1 MVTDI
6 APVEARHASNREMA
20 QMQTRGWFPSLHTL
34 SAKFISSTVGH
45 LQTMAENARQAFN
58 GTGTAGGK
66 RQKQKDNAGTE
77 TQKAARAR
85 KGGGG
90 GGAFRAFCSAKS
102 GGVKFTAETLRK
114 LGEQYRSL
122 SEEEKDFYRRV
133 GAAATIS
140 HKEGFSSFTKRTRTK
155 TQDPLEVH
163 AALCENSDNAPL
175 PGLQLPNGAIVA
187 ANTDWDLQVAIT
199 YTGSDSF
206 TAQYQVVKDMA
217 HQERK
222 VRMAQVEL
230 TSEETMELQRFEGS
244 SVEDSFMKELMNQN
258 MDEAANGFLRTSA
271 SGGRFISFQW
281 IPPISRAVKAGMA
294 NGICTASIYQIL
306 DSTC

>member
-6 APVEARHASNREMA
+6 APIEARHASTREMA
-20 QMQTRGWFPSLHTL
+20 QMQSRGWFPSLHTL
-34 SAKFISSTVGH
+34 SAKFISSTLGH

-58 GTGTAGGK
+58 GSGTAGDK
-66 RQKQKDNAGTE
+66 RQKQKDNANAGTE
-77 TQKAARAR
+77 TQKKTRAR
-85 KGGGG
+85 KGGG

-102 GGVKFTAETLRK
+102 EGAKFTAEVLRK
-114 LGEQYRSL
+114 LGEKYRSL
-122 SEEEKDFYRRV
+122 SEEEKDFYRKV

-140 HKEGFSSFTKRTRTK
+140 HKEGFSSFTKRAKTK
-155 TQDPLEVH
+155 TQDPLEIH
-163 AALCENSDNAPL
+163 AALSENSETAPL

-206 TAQYQVVKDMA
+206 TAQYQVVKDRA

-222 VRMAQVEL
+222 ARMKQLEL
-230 TSEETMELQRFEGS
+230 TLEETMELQQFEGS
-244 SVEDSFMKELMNQN
+244 SVEDPFMKELTNKN

-281 IPPISRAVKAGMA
+281 IPPIARAAKAGSK
-294 NGICTASIYQIL
+294 TH
-306 DSTC
+306 